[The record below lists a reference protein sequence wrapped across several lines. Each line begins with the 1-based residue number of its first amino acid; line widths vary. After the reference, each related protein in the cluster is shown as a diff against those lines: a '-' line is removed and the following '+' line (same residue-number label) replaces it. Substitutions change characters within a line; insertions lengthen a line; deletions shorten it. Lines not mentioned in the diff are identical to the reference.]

1 MRLLFALCL
10 SACATLAAA
19 QQLRPWQGG
28 ATPPLAL
35 QDLDGR
41 AHALQ
46 DYRGKV
52 VLINFWATWCEPC
65 RAEMPSINKLRASL
79 AGQPFAVLAV
89 NLGENEQRIRR
100 FMAQVPLEFT
110 VLLDRDN
117 SAAKAWRTRVL
128 PASFLVGPDG
138 RVRYA
143 VIGEYDWEQDA
154 ARKAVPLARAMHV
167 VEARV
172 AGEVV
177 KARLCRQDKGLV
189 YVLTVLARSGKVVQA
204 RVDAASVPIPKFAPT
219 PRQPR
224 LRTSES
230 KDTSKLL
237 I

>member
-117 SAAKAWRTRVL
+117 AAAKAWRTRVL

-154 ARKAVPLARAMHV
+154 ARKAVL
-167 VEARV
+167 
-172 AGEVV
+172 
-177 KARLCRQDKGLV
+177 GL
-189 YVLTVLARSGKVVQA
+189 LPPGNPAT
-204 RVDAASVPIPKFAPT
+204 
-219 PRQPR
+219 QPR
-224 LRTSES
+224 AGLSASSR
-230 KDTSKLL
+230 
-237 I
+237 